1 MPPAALLGD
10 LVESRGRLHQ
20 SRLRSQLA
28 SGRVAQGG
36 GDRASYPG
44 VDARG
49 TSSGA
54 SKMSGVRRGAAEA
67 ALPAAGDERPR
78 QRPRHGGPAAAA
90 AGGDDQEPDE
100 SWFHV
105 NTFLKNGANLAFG
118 PFLHHSMV
126 SLIGYQ
132 DIFEN
137 LGPRRPPGADELDKI
152 LRQDCGGE
160 YKRFREELTRR
171 NPDVCWRDIVP

>member
-1 MPPAALLGD
+1 MAHLPEDNPGPAERGLAHWVKRQRARRRGPLAGPLRPEQERLLEAVPGWAWGEPSAPAALLGD

-49 TSSGA
+49 TGSGA

-67 ALPAAGDERPR
+67 ALPAAGDE
-78 QRPRHGGPAAAA
+78 
-90 AGGDDQEPDE
+90 
-100 SWFHV
+100 
-105 NTFLKNGANLAFG
+105 
-118 PFLHHSMV
+118 
-126 SLIGYQ
+126 
-132 DIFEN
+132 
-137 LGPRRPPGADELDKI
+137 
-152 LRQDCGGE
+152 
-160 YKRFREELTRR
+160 
-171 NPDVCWRDIVP
+171 